1 MSGKNVQVFAFEQQE
16 VRIVEQDGAPWWVAK
31 DVCEVLALNNVTEAL
46 RGLDEDEKFQLD
58 ANIINPEVG
67 GRGTCIVSEAGLYSL
82 ILRSRKPEAK
92 RFKRWVTHEVLPAI
106 RKTGAYVLP
115 GSESVMKALT
125 NPDNLMAILGNWK
138 KDRDRRLELE
148 RKVQDDNQLALPLPR
163 RRRRRKRPFIF
174 VPPARGYYTA
184 KQLAEEFET
193 SRGYIGQ
200 VANRYKLKAP
210 MGERNDFG
218 YWYAFEKGKRALLWA
233 YSEFAREWM
242 KSYFAAMWE
251 A

>member
-16 VRIVEQDGAPWWVAK
+16 VRIVEQDGVPWWVAK
-31 DVCEVLALNNVTEAL
+31 DVCDVLGLGNITETL
-46 RGLDEDEKFQLD
+46 RNLDEDELTSVILKS
-58 ANIINPEVG
+58 G
-67 GRGTCIVSEAGLYSL
+67 GQDREMRLVSEAGLYSL